1 MAYDKKPNY
10 PSLKTP
16 GVYPDGTDKELG
28 LDNDSMEKFSLGS
41 WPSYIFN
48 NKKLDI
54 APGLTYTDSNIND
67 VVRTN
72 VSEFNET
79 LFGFAYKSDLDI
91 TNKND
96 LEIDNDEI
104 KLFKYYDNQVDP
116 DDYSET
122 SYPVE
127 IKFGVDHFSQDEA
140 LNFDNITHESLDD
153 YTSYLNSSYTGS
165 QIDENIIDVADGGHG
180 EEKSFEDET
189 LTGNHTQWTLRYTGA
204 DSKKFNHH
212 TMIGGNSKVRIKY
225 NFDTTSNDYDYRT
238 VWTLSV
244 YNSIKRPNVQ
254 LVIEFTN
261 DAGTALVGHNIDIKI
276 MDKIQFGGYWQY
288 KYKVVDIR
296 GNDDGI
302 TQIYLDKFYL
312 GAGVWATQN
321 YVYVQDRRNAGHP
334 ASDLSP
340 FDSIYDLHHYTS
352 GDGDGNYTGE
362 VYPVNVGRDKIAQ
375 VDQGDDWKGTPQWK
389 YQGDWDA
396 WQRNDLD
403 SSPISFDGM
412 EYLWFGDSSII
423 TRTSR
428 GNATMFGNPTGTS
441 PFSNVGSSVGLTTP
455 PLEQLGDGGQLWSNY
470 GGDETKP
477 EWPGEGVNFWDE
489 NSHDGWNT
497 PYNSNRTAI
506 NTTINAKHGWLNTTD
521 WRHASPEWHH
531 ESDDESNNI
540 SGPVD
545 IDHGD
550 VKLPVIQYVDETYG
564 AGTSREYLQNKLA
577 VQIHKDSS
585 LLIYG
590 GAGTTGV
597 FSNFP
602 RQGYYR
608 VRVKDLIIYRV
619 GQNGYAHNSVNYE
632 PLSGVNLSLSVG
644 VRERIGNNLSDI
656 ETDLKTYTY
665 NNIFSLV
672 DHPPEDLSNLTLTSN
687 IFRITPTD
695 QEGTV
700 ELDVFIK
707 VVTTGFY
714 TDGQTDVL
722 GIYTAFGSIDY
733 QEINVDQLLQSDEEL
748 NGPVYKYKVLQWGD
762 EKELL
767 TDDNLLNTFY
777 FKWYDNIDLN
787 LWDIKKYLTEYNNAD
802 YIKNNG
808 TVNLT
813 SHVYNTPGVKSIKT
827 IVFRTD
833 PFLSHVFESK
843 LLTTNIVINDGTL
856 LSQDFST
863 FGGTDF
869 NFLPF
874 KTKYIGGEE
883 RPIQVTIGGLDED
896 SKYNNSVER
905 IKKDD
910 NFIQDDYLERASSRD
925 FIDNFNKGLYG
936 ETPGQLDLSI
946 TRMYK
951 KPLDIYDF
959 ITNDKQLIVH
969 HNFNLSEITSSL
981 PINSSATDIF
991 ISNNDC
997 IVDLNPQDIE
1007 YLSIQNKTGT
1017 ADKAIL
1023 IGDYKVNQPKDGKIQ
1038 RQGVMETPLLEQ
1050 NTDKQAF

>member
-1 MAYDKKPNY
+1 MAYTKKDNY
-10 PSLKTP
+10 PSLKKP
-16 GVYPDGTDKELG
+16 GVYPSGSIVELG
-28 LDNDSMEKFSLGS
+28 LDGDNLEKFSLGS

-54 APGLTYTDSNIND
+54 APGLTYNDSNITD
-67 VVRTN
+67 VVRPN

-140 LNFDNITHESLDD
+140 LNFDNITHEALDD
-153 YTSYLNSSYTGS
+153 YTSYLNDPDTYNEASISA
-165 QIDENIIDVADGGHG
+165 NIIDVVDGGHG

-189 LTGNHTQWTLRYTGA
+189 LTSDHTQWTLRYTGA
-204 DSKKFNHH
+204 GSKTFEQLLPANKK
-212 TMIGGNSKVRIKY
+212 KVRIKY

-238 VWTLSV
+238 LTSV
-244 YNSIKRPNVQ
+244 YQSIKRPNVQ

-261 DAGTALVGHNIDIKI
+261 DAGELRGRPIDIKI
-276 MDKIQFGGYWQY
+276 MDKIQFGGYSQY
-288 KYKVVDIR
+288 QYKVVDIR

-321 YVYVQDRRNAGHP
+321 YVYGQDRRNAGHP

-340 FDSIYDLHHYTS
+340 FDSIYDLQHYNS
-352 GDGDGNYTGE
+352 GDGDENYTGE
-362 VYPVNVGRDKIAQ
+362 VYPVNVGRDRIASAN
-375 VDQGDDWKGTPQWK
+375 QGDYGNGTPQFRF
-389 YQGDWDA
+389 QGDWDA

-423 TRTSR
+423 TRKPR
-428 GNATMFGNPTGTS
+428 GNGSMMFGNPTGTS
-441 PFSNVGSSVGLTTP
+441 PFSNVESSVGLTNP
-455 PLEQLGDGGQLWSNY
+455 PLVKLGDGGQLWSNY
-470 GGDETKP
+470 GDNSGLV
-477 EWPGEGVNFWDE
+477 EWPGTGINFWDE

-506 NTTINAKHGWLNTTD
+506 NTTINAKHGWLNHTD

-531 ESDDESNNI
+531 ESDDESNRT

-550 VKLPVIQYVDETYG
+550 VKLPVI
-564 AGTSREYLQNKLA
+564 EYLTVSPYANKLA

-585 LLIYG
+585 LLMYG
-590 GAGTTGV
+590 GTDDTGV

-608 VRVKDLIIYRV
+608 VRVKDLTIVRV
-619 GQNGYAHNSVNYE
+619 DYSGHIDFQDDYTGFA
-632 PLSGVNLSLSVG
+632 GVNLSLSVG
-644 VRERIGNNLSDI
+644 VRERVGNSVAEID
-656 ETDLKTYTY
+656 TSLKTYTY
-665 NNIFSLV
+665 NNIFSKAY
-672 DHPPEDLSNLTLTSN
+672 HPPEDLSNLTLTSN

-714 TDGQTDVL
+714 TEGQTGHL
-722 GIYTAFGSIDY
+722 QFYTMFGSIDY
-733 QEINVDQLLQSDEEL
+733 QEINVDQLLQSDEGL

-762 EKELL
+762 EKKLL

-802 YIKNNG
+802 YIKDNG
-808 TVNLT
+808 IVNIT
-813 SHVYNTPGVKSIKT
+813 SHVYNTPGVKSIKA

-856 LSQDFST
+856 TSQDFSI

-869 NFLPF
+869 NFLPL
-874 KTKYIGGEE
+874 KDNEAI
-883 RPIQVTIGGLDED
+883 IGGLDED

-910 NFIQDDYLERASSRD
+910 NFIIEDYLQRASSKD
-925 FIDNFNKGLYG
+925 FIDNFNKKLYG
-936 ETPGQLDLSI
+936 ETPGQLDLST

-959 ITNDKQLIVH
+959 INADKL
-969 HNFNLSEITSSL
+969 EWITQGSGSL

-991 ISNNDC
+991 ISNEDC
-997 IVDLNPQDIE
+997 TVDLNPQDIQ

-1017 ADKAIL
+1017 TDKAIL
-1023 IGDYKVNQPKDGKIQ
+1023 IGDYKVNQPKDGRVQK
-1038 RQGVMETPLLEQ
+1038 QGVMQTPLLEQ